1 MKVTQYKRKP
11 LRFAAVNVP
20 QMRRRYLEV
29 YEDMAQWALW
39 VIDHDPVHTPAEMQ
53 AELGQSIDQC
63 GQIMRE
69 MPQADLY
76 WVTDDLVSLA
86 VEAALHETPKV
97 SPPSRRGFMALQGG
111 VRMPGTPDS
120 DPIMAFAAIWFADGQ
135 GKVRVMPLFSNI
147 FDEMCVKHP
156 KCHVIDADDAAFI
169 IQRDD
174 EGVLGDWF
182 ERLMNAVFALMDEPR
197 VVESRDA
204 EPEPLSRMSR
214 SMQDE
219 VRKVRI
225 VDVRE
230 IVHDGDDAGHGH
242 TGPHRPYSH
251 RFIVSGHWREQP
263 YGPNRSKRRRVW
275 IAPYVKGP
283 KDKPLVLKDVVK
295 VWR

>member
-29 YEDMAQWALW
+29 NEDMVEWALQA
-39 VIDHDPVHTPAEMQ
+39 IDHDPQRTPVEMQ
-53 AELGQSIDQC
+53 AELGPFIDRC

-86 VEAALHETPKV
+86 VEASLHETPKV
-97 SPPSRRGFMALQGG
+97 SPPSRSGFMALQGG

-120 DPIMAFAAIWFADGQ
+120 DPIMAFAAIWLVDGQ
-135 GKVRVMPLFSNI
+135 GKCCVMPLFSNI

-156 KCHVIDADDAAFI
+156 KCHVIDPDDAAFI

-230 IVHDGDDAGHGH
+230 IVHDGADAGHGH